1 MGNIFLVGMPGA
13 GKTTIGR
20 TLAKRLNMTFADS
33 DRELMARTG
42 VSIAT
47 IFEIEG
53 EPGFRVR
60 ESATLAEL
68 MQHDGLVLATGGGTV
83 LAPENRRLLKENGT
97 VIYLRATLEDLW
109 QRTRRDVNRPLLQTE
124 DPRATLETLLQT
136 RDPLYREA
144 AHLIVDTGTQ
154 SVARLTTDILAR
166 LDQHQVAG

>member
-33 DRELMARTG
+33 DKELMARTG

-53 EPGFRVR
+53 EAGFRVR
-60 ESATLAEL
+60 ESAALAEL
-68 MQHDGLVLATGGGTV
+68 VQRDRLVLATGGGTV

-97 VIYLRATLEDLW
+97 VIYLCATLEDLW

-124 DPRATLETLLQT
+124 DPRATLEMLLQT
-136 RDPLYREA
+136 RDPLYREV

-166 LDQHQVAG
+166 LDQHQVAD

>member
-20 TLAKRLNMTFADS
+20 ALAKRLNMTFADS
-33 DRELMARTG
+33 DKELMARTG

-53 EPGFRVR
+53 EAGFRVR
-60 ESATLAEL
+60 ESVTLAEL
-68 MQHDGLVLATGGGTV
+68 VQRDGLVLATGGGTV

-109 QRTRRDVNRPLLQTE
+109 QRTHREVSRPLLQTE

-136 RDPLYREA
+136 RDPLYREV

-166 LDQHQVAG
+166 LDQHQLAG

>member
-20 TLAKRLNMTFADS
+20 TLAKRLDMTFADS
-33 DRELMARTG
+33 DKELMARTG

-53 EPGFRVR
+53 EAGFRVR
-60 ESATLAEL
+60 ESAALAEL
-68 MQHDGLVLATGGGTV
+68 VQRDRLVLATGGGTV

-97 VIYLRATLEDLW
+97 VIYLCATLEDLW
-109 QRTRRDVNRPLLQTE
+109 QRTRRDLNRPLLQTE

-136 RDPLYREA
+136 RDPLYREV

-166 LDQHQVAG
+166 LDQHQVAD

>member
-20 TLAKRLNMTFADS
+20 MLAKRLNMKFADS
-33 DRELMARTG
+33 DKELMARTG

-53 EPGFRVR
+53 ETGFRVR
-60 ESATLAEL
+60 ESVTLAEL
-68 MQHDGLVLATGGGTV
+68 VQRDGLVLATGGGTV

-109 QRTRRDVNRPLLQTE
+109 QRTRRDVNRPLLRTE
-124 DPRATLETLLQT
+124 DPRATLETLLKT
-136 RDPLYREA
+136 RDPLYREV
-144 AHLIVDTGTQ
+144 AHLIADTGTQ

-166 LDQHQVAG
+166 LNQHQVAG

>member
-1 MGNIFLVGMPGA
+1 MVNIFLVGMPGA

-33 DRELMARTG
+33 DKELMARTG

-53 EPGFRVR
+53 ETGFRVR
-60 ESATLAEL
+60 ESVTLVEL
-68 MQHDGLVLATGGGTV
+68 VQRVGLVLATGGGTV

-136 RDPLYREA
+136 RDPLYSEV

>member
-20 TLAKRLNMTFADS
+20 TLAKRLNLTFADS
-33 DRELMARTG
+33 DKELMARTG

-53 EPGFRVR
+53 EAGFRVR
-60 ESATLAEL
+60 ESVTLAEL
-68 MQHDGLVLATGGGTV
+68 VQRDGLVLATGGGTV

-97 VIYLRATLEDLW
+97 VIYLRATLDALW
-109 QRTRRDVNRPLLQTE
+109 QRTRRDINRPLLQTE
-124 DPRATLETLLQT
+124 DPRATLENLLRT
-136 RDPLYREA
+136 RDPLYREV

-166 LDQHQVAG
+166 LNQHQDAG

>member
-33 DRELMARTG
+33 DNELMARTG

-53 EPGFRVR
+53 EAGFRVR
-60 ESATLAEL
+60 ESITLAEL
-68 MQHDGLVLATGGGTV
+68 VRRDGLVLATGGGTV

-109 QRTRRDVNRPLLQTE
+109 QRTRRDVNRPLLQTD
-124 DPRATLETLLQT
+124 DPRATLETLLQV
-136 RDPLYREA
+136 RDPLYREV

-154 SVARLTTDILAR
+154 SVVHLTTDILAR
-166 LDQHQVAG
+166 LNQRQVAG

>member
-33 DRELMARTG
+33 DNELMVRTG

-53 EPGFRVR
+53 ETGFRVR
-60 ESATLAEL
+60 ESVTLAEL
-68 MQHDGLVLATGGGTV
+68 VQRDGLVLATGGGTV
-83 LAPENRRLLKENGT
+83 LTPENRRLLKENAT
-97 VIYLRATLEDLW
+97 VIYLRATLGDLW
-109 QRTRRDVNRPLLQTE
+109 QRTHRDVNRPLLQTE
-124 DPRATLETLLQT
+124 DPRATLEALLRT
-136 RDPLYREA
+136 RDPLYREV
-144 AHLIVDTGTQ
+144 AHFIVDTGTQ

>member
-33 DRELMARTG
+33 DKELMARTG

-53 EPGFRVR
+53 EAGFRVR
-60 ESATLAEL
+60 ESVTLAEL
-68 MQHDGLVLATGGGTV
+68 VQRDGLVLATGGGTV
-83 LAPENRRLLKENGT
+83 LAPVNRRLLKENAT

-109 QRTRRDVNRPLLQTE
+109 QRTRRDVDRPLLQTE

-136 RDPLYREA
+136 RDPLYREV

-154 SVARLTTDILAR
+154 SVARLTADILAR

>member
-20 TLAKRLNMTFADS
+20 ALAKRLNMTFADS
-33 DRELMARTG
+33 DKELMARTG

-53 EPGFRVR
+53 EAGFRVR
-60 ESATLAEL
+60 ESVTLAEL
-68 MQHDGLVLATGGGTV
+68 VQRDGLVLATGGGTV

-109 QRTRRDVNRPLLQTE
+109 QRTRRDVDRPLLQTE
-124 DPRATLETLLQT
+124 DPRATLETLLLT
-136 RDPLYREA
+136 RDPLYREV

-154 SVARLTTDILAR
+154 SVARLTTDIVAR
-166 LDQHQVAG
+166 LDQHQAAG

>member
-20 TLAKRLNMTFADS
+20 TLAKRLDMSFADS
-33 DRELMARTG
+33 DKELMARTG

-53 EPGFRVR
+53 EAGFRVR
-60 ESATLAEL
+60 ESAALAEL
-68 MQHDGLVLATGGGTV
+68 VQRDRLVLATGGGTV

-97 VIYLRATLEDLW
+97 VIYLCATLEDLW

-124 DPRATLETLLQT
+124 DPRATLETLLQA
-136 RDPLYREA
+136 RDPLYREV

-166 LDQHQVAG
+166 LDQHQVAD

>member
-20 TLAKRLNMTFADS
+20 TLARRLNMTFADS
-33 DRELMARTG
+33 DNELMVRTG

-53 EPGFRVR
+53 ETGFRVR
-60 ESATLAEL
+60 ESVTLAEL
-68 MQHDGLVLATGGGTV
+68 VQRDGLVLATGGGTV
-83 LAPENRRLLKENGT
+83 LTPENRRLLKENAT
-97 VIYLRATLEDLW
+97 VIYLRATLGDLW
-109 QRTRRDVNRPLLQTE
+109 QRTHRDVNRPLLQTE
-124 DPRATLETLLQT
+124 DPRATLEALLQT
-136 RDPLYREA
+136 RDPLYREV

>member
-33 DRELMARTG
+33 DKELMARTG

-53 EPGFRVR
+53 EAGFRVR
-60 ESATLAEL
+60 ESVTLAEL
-68 MQHDGLVLATGGGTV
+68 VQRDGLVLATGGGTV
-83 LAPENRRLLKENGT
+83 LAPVNRRLLKENAT

-109 QRTRRDVNRPLLQTE
+109 QRTRRDVDRPLLQTE

-136 RDPLYREA
+136 RDPLYREV
-144 AHLIVDTGTQ
+144 AHLIIDTGTQ

-166 LDQHQVAG
+166 LDQHRVAG

>member
-33 DRELMARTG
+33 DKELMARTG

-53 EPGFRVR
+53 EAGFRAR
-60 ESATLAEL
+60 ESAALAEL
-68 MQHDGLVLATGGGTV
+68 VQRDRLVLATGGGTV

-97 VIYLRATLEDLW
+97 VIYLCATLEDLW

-136 RDPLYREA
+136 RDPLYREV

-166 LDQHQVAG
+166 LDQHQVAD

>member
-20 TLAKRLNMTFADS
+20 TLAKRLNLTFADS
-33 DRELMARTG
+33 DKELMARTG

-53 EPGFRVR
+53 EAGFRVR
-60 ESATLAEL
+60 ESVTLAEL
-68 MQHDGLVLATGGGTV
+68 VQRDGLVLATGGGTV
-83 LAPENRRLLKENGT
+83 LAPENRRLLKQNGT
-97 VIYLRATLEDLW
+97 VIYLRATLDALW
-109 QRTRRDVNRPLLQTE
+109 QRTRRDINRPLLQTE
-124 DPRATLETLLQT
+124 DPRATLENLLQT
-136 RDPLYREA
+136 RDPFYREV

-166 LDQHQVAG
+166 LNQHQVAG

>member
-33 DRELMARTG
+33 DKELMARTG

-53 EPGFRVR
+53 EAGFRVR
-60 ESATLAEL
+60 ESVTLAEL
-68 MQHDGLVLATGGGTV
+68 VQRDGLVLATGGGTV
-83 LAPENRRLLKENGT
+83 LAPENRRLLNENGT
-97 VIYLRATLEDLW
+97 VIYLRAKLEDLW

-136 RDPLYREA
+136 RDPIYREV

-154 SVARLTTDILAR
+154 SVARLATDILAR
-166 LDQHQVAG
+166 LDQHQIAG

>member
-33 DRELMARTG
+33 DKELMARTG

-53 EPGFRVR
+53 EAGFRVR
-60 ESATLAEL
+60 ESVTLAEL
-68 MQHDGLVLATGGGTV
+68 VQRDGLVLATGGGTV
-83 LAPENRRLLKENGT
+83 LTPENRRLLKENAT
-97 VIYLRATLEDLW
+97 VIYLRATLGDLW
-109 QRTRRDVNRPLLQTE
+109 QRTHRDVNRPLLQTE
-124 DPRATLETLLQT
+124 DPRATLEALLRT
-136 RDPLYREA
+136 RDPLYREV
-144 AHLIVDTGTQ
+144 AHFIVDTGTQ

>member
-20 TLAKRLNMTFADS
+20 TLAKRLNLTFADS
-33 DRELMARTG
+33 DKELMARTG

-53 EPGFRVR
+53 EAGFRVR
-60 ESATLAEL
+60 ESVTLAEL
-68 MQHDGLVLATGGGTV
+68 VQRDGLVLATGGGTV
-83 LAPENRRLLKENGT
+83 LAPENRHLLKENGT
-97 VIYLRATLEDLW
+97 VIYLRATLDDLW

-124 DPRATLETLLQT
+124 DPRATLENLLQT
-136 RDPLYREA
+136 RDPLYREV

-166 LDQHQVAG
+166 LNQHQVAG

>member
-20 TLAKRLNMTFADS
+20 TLAKRLNLTFADS
-33 DRELMARTG
+33 DKELMARTG

-53 EPGFRVR
+53 ETGFRVR
-60 ESATLAEL
+60 ESVTLAEL
-68 MQHDGLVLATGGGTV
+68 VQRDGLVLATGGGTV

-97 VIYLRATLEDLW
+97 VIYLRATLDALW
-109 QRTRRDVNRPLLQTE
+109 QRTRRDINRPLLQTE
-124 DPRATLETLLQT
+124 DPRATLENLLQT
-136 RDPLYREA
+136 RDPLYREV

-166 LDQHQVAG
+166 LNQHQDAG

>member
-20 TLAKRLNMTFADS
+20 TLAKRLSMTFADS
-33 DRELMARTG
+33 DKELMARTG

-53 EPGFRVR
+53 EAGFRVR

-68 MQHDGLVLATGGGTV
+68 VQRDGLVLATGGGTV
-83 LAPENRRLLKENGT
+83 LAPENRSLLKENGT
-97 VIYLRATLEDLW
+97 VIYLCAALEDLW

-124 DPRATLETLLQT
+124 DPRATLEMLLQN
-136 RDPLYREA
+136 RDPLYREV

-166 LDQHQVAG
+166 LHQHQVAG

>member
-20 TLAKRLNMTFADS
+20 TLAKRLNLTFADS
-33 DRELMARTG
+33 DKELMARTG

-53 EPGFRVR
+53 EAGFRVR
-60 ESATLAEL
+60 ESVTLAEL
-68 MQHDGLVLATGGGTV
+68 VQRDGLVLATGGGTV
-83 LAPENRRLLKENGT
+83 LAPENRRLLKQNGT
-97 VIYLRATLEDLW
+97 VIYLRATLDALW
-109 QRTRRDVNRPLLQTE
+109 QRTRRDINRPLLQTE
-124 DPRATLETLLQT
+124 DPRATLENLLQT
-136 RDPLYREA
+136 RDPFYREV

-166 LDQHQVAG
+166 LNQHQDAG